1 MKPLLSTSSLLNS
14 FRISFS
20 PCHEQLNV
28 RRGEMP
34 AQDPP
39 EEIYFKLSG
48 VGGGPVIITQDVQG
62 EGACEALPQT
72 DNEYD
77 LVFL

>member
-1 MKPLLSTSSLLNS
+1 
-14 FRISFS
+14 
-20 PCHEQLNV
+20 
-28 RRGEMP
+28 MP

-62 EGACEALPQT
+62 EGASEALPQT